1 MCTRKASNETD
12 AKGLGCSSNGREGE
26 MKIFLTLLLYINGIP
41 TDSLRY
47 NTRIAHIRVYTQREK
62 ILLSS
67 FSIFFTKEIL
77 CFCDNIILSAG
88 YGAKSARVINAYC
101 TEGLKVDSVIMR
113 K

>member
-1 MCTRKASNETD
+1 MASLQIVCVIIHALHTYACILNARKYYS
-12 AKGLGCSSNGREGE
+12 
-26 MKIFLTLLLYINGIP
+26 P
-41 TDSLRY
+41 PSL
-47 NTRIAHIRVYTQREK
+47 
-62 ILLSS
+62 
-67 FSIFFTKEIL
+67 FFFTKEIL